1 MQLFCSWQKK
11 SNIITLV
18 WTLVKCQELKD
29 KMKLFWM

>member
-11 SNIITLV
+11 VYNIITLV

-29 KMKLFWM
+29 K